1 MQYLIRSV
9 KYLITLVVFFA
20 IVFTLMY
27 YTSTNSQQLS
37 FQEFI
42 ERSFAGGAG
51 YKILIFFIVF
61 AAIYPI
67 IGYSKKNIYVSN
79 YKDNHSKVKEFMQG
93 SKFVVEN
100 ETPTRVPFRAK
111 GAGTRVLR
119 MGEDRLT
126 INFSEI
132 PIVTEGQSKDGLRF
146 SRWLVRM
153 CQDAAGE

>member
-1 MQYLIRSV
+1 
-9 KYLITLVVFFA
+9 
-20 IVFTLMY
+20 MY

-79 YKDNHSKVKEFMQG
+79 YKDNHSIVKEFMQC
-93 SKFVVEN
+93 STFVVEN
-100 ETPTRVPFRAK
+100 ETPTSVTFSAT
-111 GAGTRVLR
+111 GVVTRL
-119 MGEDRLT
+119 L
-126 INFSEI
+126 
-132 PIVTEGQSKDGLRF
+132 
-146 SRWLVRM
+146 
-153 CQDAAGE
+153 